1 MVGGHH
7 RFVAPPK
14 SPPTRVGVG
23 LTALFSRR
31 ITHQKGRML
40 VYKRGAPQ
48 SRKCCVSVTFCR
60 PSRSKSAFLST
71 WKENPALS
79 MEFVLVL
86 RPFVIILS
94 CTRESPVNSSFAPST
109 LRRASPPVAKIL
121 IFSSRL
127 QVRHR
132 EVFVLWVQRG
142 KGIIFLGVYNEGN

>member
-1 MVGGHH
+1 
-7 RFVAPPK
+7 
-14 SPPTRVGVG
+14 
-23 LTALFSRR
+23 
-31 ITHQKGRML
+31 
-40 VYKRGAPQ
+40 
-48 SRKCCVSVTFCR
+48 
-60 PSRSKSAFLST
+60 
-71 WKENPALS
+71 